1 MDQKRSYSN
10 FSYTETFELMKEF
23 LEYVLKLIVDH
34 PQDLNIEENV
44 TGETAVNF
52 TIHANGEDIGKIIG
66 KEGKIIQALR
76 NLLKVLAVKENKQV
90 HLEVV

>member
-1 MDQKRSYSN
+1 
-10 FSYTETFELMKEF
+10 MKEF
-23 LEYVLKLIVDH
+23 LEYVLKLIVDN
-34 PQDLNIEENV
+34 PKDLNIEENV
-44 TGETAVNF
+44 TGDTAVNF
-52 TIHANGEDIGKIIG
+52 IIHAKSEDIGKIIG